1 MQALVSRQNAAVLA
15 VLFAAGC
22 ATKPPT
28 QKEEVSVWLAE
39 SPRAIAIKVEP
50 QLPSPSI
57 GTRDHQGGKR
67 VAKGA
72 AAGAG
77 GALYGAGVT
86 VYGGCAVGGP
96 IGCAL
101 GIALAPIGAVVG
113 AVAGG
118 VAGAVAVESVDVS
131 HPVEAAQGSSALF
144 ELSAEGMDLAALLSE
159 AIVSQGPKAGGH
171 ALRSV
176 HGEEEIKSRLSDEA
190 LLQVRF
196 RTLQLFGD
204 VGEDPRVA
212 LVLGANADLQAPPAT
227 AYSWTDFTYKGPR
240 RPVSEW
246 KADDARLFREEI
258 AVALRAMAAQIA
270 EDLASR
276 PSGSA
281 VSKVAA
287 ARANASRYS
296 APAAQVVIPAPA
308 APVETAAI
316 QINQPLAIAT
326 PDSLSA
332 LAPALV
338 PDQPASKYP
347 VLGDRWVYQHTD
359 LWRPAGKT
367 RITHEI
373 LAVKDGE
380 ILEALTS
387 DAGVQRFTGQ
397 TVSSSISD
405 IREWALAGIS
415 IHEFAPYALAYDQ
428 LKFGTTSGAPRSIR
442 WPGDSSRE
450 WTVELTSQSEELVEV
465 PAGRFRAVRVFIAGS
480 RPPSPTA
487 RMQRFEMTVW
497 YAQESKRYVKL
508 AFNSFAI
515 AGSTQHQGMGPYDRS
530 LYELVS
536 FTAR

>member
-15 VLFAAGC
+15 LLFAAGC

-28 QKEEVSVWLAE
+28 QKEEVSVWLSE

-77 GALYGAGVT
+77 GALYGAGVS

-96 IGCAL
+96 IGCAV

-118 VAGAVAVESVDVS
+118 VAGAVAVESVDVN

-176 HGEEEIKSRLSDEA
+176 HGEEEVKTRSSDEA

-196 RTLQLFGD
+196 STLQLFGD

-227 AYSWTDFTYKGPR
+227 AYSWTAFTYKGPR

-287 ARANASRYS
+287 ARANAIRYS
-296 APAAQVVIPAPA
+296 APTAQVVIPAPA
-308 APVETAAI
+308 APVET
-316 QINQPLAIAT
+316 PAT
-326 PDSLSA
+326 
-332 LAPALV
+332 LV
-338 PDQPASKYP
+338 ADQPASKYP
-347 VLGDRWVYQHTD
+347 VLGDRWVYQYTD

-373 LAVKDGE
+373 LAVKDSE

-387 DAGVQRFTGQ
+387 DAGVQRFTGR

-428 LKFGTTSGAPRSIR
+428 LKFGATSGATRGIR

-450 WTVELTSQSEELVEV
+450 WTVEVTSQSEELVEV
-465 PAGRFRAVRVFIAGS
+465 PAGRFRAVKVFIAGS

-515 AGSTQHQGMGPYDRS
+515 AGSTQHQGAGPYDRS